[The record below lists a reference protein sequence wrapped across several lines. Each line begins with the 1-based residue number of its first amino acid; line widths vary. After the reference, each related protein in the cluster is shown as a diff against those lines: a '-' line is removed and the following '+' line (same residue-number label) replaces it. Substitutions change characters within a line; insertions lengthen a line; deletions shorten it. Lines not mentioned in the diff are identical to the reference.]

1 MKTTRDIKNKPFK
14 SAGIEQTCFDNSL
27 KSIIRDELPDAPAD
41 EWFTRKVMNRLPE
54 TRQRAKVSLPE
65 RICYISGAFLLV
77 AAWIYSIMFATTC
90 SHIVLYKHIC
100 RSGYKACNLTPYS
113 QDRIYEDC
121 IQDYI
126 FNKMRQTVPRPVGTI
141 KVTVCRRR
149 FFLRGNFCTFAL
161 GFNLNP
167 TNSSLY
173 FRCFYVTSLFS
184 NFKTRLPCNDCPG
197 GNDCGGFCR

>member
-1 MKTTRDIKNKPFK
+1 MLYFGNVSISCRMDIFYHVRHYKRIYQNHYN
-14 SAGIEQTCFDNSL
+14 NSG
-27 KSIIRDELPDAPAD
+27 SI
-41 EWFTRKVMNRLPE
+41 
-54 TRQRAKVSLPE
+54 
-65 RICYISGAFLLV
+65 
-77 AAWIYSIMFATTC
+77 TC

-197 GNDCGGFCR
+197 GNDCGGVCR